1 MQTDKQSI
9 LPILINIF
17 DEQKK
22 GKKSSKQTKKITISE
37 IGSVQFDLFLLLSTY
52 HIVGGVEVETSVP
65 AWQTIEDNYP
75 MLQNGGRYQPPDCE
89 ARHRVALIVPF
100 RDRDIH
106 LKIFLNNIHSFLMR
120 QQLDYGIFVIDL
132 VSMHHIPDLLTV
144 S

>member
-22 GKKSSKQTKKITISE
+22 GKKSSKQTKKITINE
-37 IGSVQFDLFLLLSTY
+37 IGSFQFDLFLLLSTY

-89 ARHRVALIVPF
+89 ARHRVALIIPF

-132 VSMHHIPDLLTV
+132 VSMHHIPDL
-144 S
+144 

>member
-75 MLQNGGRYQPPDCE
+75 MLQIGGRYQPPDCE

-132 VSMHHIPDLLTV
+132 VSMHHIPDL
-144 S
+144 

>member
-1 MQTDKQSI
+1 MQTEKQTI
-9 LPILINIF
+9 LPIFINIF

-75 MLQNGGRYQPPDCE
+75 MLQDGGRYQPPDCE

-132 VSMHHIPDLLTV
+132 VSMHHIPDL
-144 S
+144 

>member
-89 ARHRVALIVPF
+89 ARHRVALIIPF

-132 VSMHHIPDLLTV
+132 VSMHHIPDL
-144 S
+144 

>member
-1 MQTDKQSI
+1 MSKRRV
-9 LPILINIF
+9 
-17 DEQKK
+17 
-22 GKKSSKQTKKITISE
+22 KKSSKQTKKITISE
-37 IGSVQFDLFLLLSTY
+37 IGSFQFDLFLLLSTY

-132 VSMHHIPDLLTV
+132 VSMHHIPDL
-144 S
+144 

>member
-37 IGSVQFDLFLLLSTY
+37 IGSFQFDLFLLLSTY

-89 ARHRVALIVPF
+89 ARHRVALIIPF
-100 RDRDIH
+100 RDRNIH

-132 VSMHHIPDLLTV
+132 VSMHHIPDL
-144 S
+144 

>member
-37 IGSVQFDLFLLLSTY
+37 IGSFQFDLFLLLSTY

-75 MLQNGGRYQPPDCE
+75 MLQDGGRYQPPDCE

-132 VSMHHIPDLLTV
+132 VSMHHIPDL
-144 S
+144 

>member
-1 MQTDKQSI
+1 MQTEKQTI

-22 GKKSSKQTKKITISE
+22 GKKSSKHTKKITISE
-37 IGSVQFDLFLLLSTY
+37 IGSFQFDLFLLLSTY

-132 VSMHHIPDLLTV
+132 VSMHHIPDL
-144 S
+144 

>member
-132 VSMHHIPDLLTV
+132 VSMHHIPDL
-144 S
+144 